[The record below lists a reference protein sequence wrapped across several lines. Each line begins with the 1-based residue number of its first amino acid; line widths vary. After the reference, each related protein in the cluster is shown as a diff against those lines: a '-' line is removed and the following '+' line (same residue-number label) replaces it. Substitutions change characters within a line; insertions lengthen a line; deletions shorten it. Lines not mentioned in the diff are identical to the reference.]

1 MQPLHAQ
8 AATDD
13 APMANGHHEQASPPP
28 PVSYPAG
35 APGEG
40 TAEEGPPPKPQ
51 LPPRASAAL
60 GGLPLPSVT
69 STGSLTLLQHQL
81 AIAEAARDRTNEQ
94 LLGSYERAE
103 RAEARARELGVVAEG
118 LEVRVRELE
127 AQQGIALEL
136 LGERNERVECL
147 EEDIAEMKRIFR
159 EQLELA
165 AVQLTSAC
173 ANNQGGL

>member
-1 MQPLHAQ
+1 MDNRGAEIL
-8 AATDD
+8 T
-13 APMANGHHEQASPPP
+13 NGHDEAPPPPP

-35 APGEG
+35 ALNEIALEDGAHPPALAPRPSG
-40 TAEEGPPPKPQ
+40 TV
-51 LPPRASAAL
+51 AA
-60 GGLPLPSVT
+60 LPSVT

-103 RAEARARELGVVAEG
+103 RAEARARELTMVAEG

-127 AQQGIALEL
+127 AQQGMALEL

-147 EEDIAEMKRIFR
+147 EEDVEEMKRIFR
-159 EQLELA
+159 QQLDLVAMQLA
-165 AVQLTSAC
+165 ETRALQKK
-173 ANNQGGL
+173 